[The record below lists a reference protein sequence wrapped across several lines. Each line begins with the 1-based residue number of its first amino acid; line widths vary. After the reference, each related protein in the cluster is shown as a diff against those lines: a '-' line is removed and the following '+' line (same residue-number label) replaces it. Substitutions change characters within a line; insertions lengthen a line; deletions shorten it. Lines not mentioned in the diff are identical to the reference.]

1 MTKHNNAIQ
10 KNHFRKHWQRW
21 VKTWFNQ
28 AGRKRRRL
36 DNRRSKAEAIA
47 PRPLKNLRPSVRCP
61 TQRYNMR
68 MRLGRGFTLEEV
80 KQAGLNK
87 HFART
92 VGISIDHRR
101 TNKSAESLQRNVN
114 RLKEYLERLVV
125 LPRKTGQPKKGNK
138 GVLSDATEVDNLV
151 QNTERQVMAV
161 DRDNKNQELVNV
173 SKDMNQHRAYDRLQL
188 EKMNKKW
195 AGKRAKRLAD
205 AENAKK

>member
-28 AGRKRRRL
+28 PGRKRRRL
-36 DNRRSKAEAIA
+36 ENRRDKAAAVA

-68 MRLGRGFTLEEV
+68 TRLGRGFSLEEV
-80 KQAGLNK
+80 RQAGINK

-101 TNKSAESLQRNVN
+101 TNKSAESLQRNVA
-114 RLKEYLERLVV
+114 RLKAYLEKLVV
-125 LPRKTGQPKKGNK
+125 LPKKEGQPKKGIN
-138 GVLSDATEVDNLV
+138 GNVGDATEGTDNLV
-151 QNTERQVMAV
+151 QNLSRDVLPLERDDKRQ
-161 DRDNKNQELVNV
+161 RSVNV
-173 SKDMNQHRAYDRLQL
+173 SKDMNSFRAYAKVRL
-188 EKMNKKW
+188 EKTNQKW
-195 AGKRAKRLAD
+195 SGRRAARL
-205 AENAKK
+205 EKEK